1 MSDYQK
7 AGRVR
12 LIDFGKSHSAK
23 WRVVGETLEITSPYG
38 TTNVPL
44 GTMRVS
50 PAILAHEAFREIVKQ
65 NNRIPKQSPS
75 DRARFN
81 VRDA

>member
-1 MSDYQK
+1 MSDHQK

-23 WRVVGETLEITSPYG
+23 WRVVGEMVEITSTYG
-38 TTNVPL
+38 VANVPL

-50 PAILAHEAFREIVKQ
+50 PAILAHESFREIVKQ
-65 NNRIPKQSPS
+65 NNRVPKQSAS